1 MIEAADGR
9 VLVMPDNLS
18 VTSWIVGLK
27 QGDEDASRALWHRYF
42 AQLVRLARQR
52 LGQSPRRV
60 ADEEDV
66 AVSVFKSL
74 CEGAERGDFESLND
88 REDLWRLLATITVR
102 KAGQQIRRFTRQKRG
117 GGQVRGDS
125 VFAAADGEEHNE
137 GFDGLPSPEP
147 TPEFLCQ
154 MAEEHQRLLDR
165 LEEPALR
172 QIATWKMEGYSTQE
186 IATRLGITTRSVER
200 KAQRI
205 RECWRSELNP

>member
-1 MIEAADGR
+1 
-9 VLVMPDNLS
+9 MPDNLS
-18 VTSWIVGLK
+18 VTSWIAGLK
-27 QGDEDASRALWHRYF
+27 QGDEDAARALWHRYF
-42 AQLVRLARQR
+42 AQLVKLARQR

-88 REDLWRLLATITVR
+88 REDLWRLLAPITVR

-125 VFAAADGEEHNE
+125 VFVAADGEEHNE
-137 GFDGLPSPEP
+137 GFDSLPGPEP

-172 QIATWKMEGYSTQE
+172 QIAMWKMEGYSTAE
-186 IATRLGITTRSVER
+186 IATRLGITARSVER